1 MGEIKASYK
10 TILDSLLKEECNKH
24 CADCGAPG
32 ALLIPALFSRPTMG
46 FCNARSVYLHSM
58 LGSSP
63 KLGRAHFFCPIRFI
77 G

>member
-32 ALLIPALFSRPTMG
+32 VFPVPF
-46 FCNARSVYLHSM
+46 
-58 LGSSP
+58 
-63 KLGRAHFFCPIRFI
+63 
-77 G
+77 